1 MLLKSIQNLKK
12 ELQKEKMQQTD
23 NARVRIIEALKKD
36 HVDFELAINAL
47 RKVIRD
53 EDKCDLA
60 IKNELQKGPKRIRIA
75 TREELKMEIKNYK
88 NMVLKLMEVLKKNNI
103 RGPGI
108 KVDSEPVSGLRED
121 RKDEQIFD
129 INRMDGAS
137 VADDKENADLNLGD
151 EGGLQVQ
158 ELLEI
163 KERLEES
170 VVKLNMELREKN
182 EKLLELLEEIEET
195 KIQVYARDKSVALQ
209 HKQIEDLLEEL
220 RDAKSVE

>member
-1 MLLKSIQNLKK
+1 MNFKDSKDEMIVMLKRKSQEYEEQIRQLTRQVEDLKKGETGAEKKIAAMGELQAQKIKMLLKSIQNMKK

-103 RGPGI
+103 RGPGF
-108 KVDSEPVSGLRED
+108 KVDSDPVSGLKED
-121 RKDEQIFD
+121 RKDE
-129 INRMDGAS
+129 
-137 VADDKENADLNLGD
+137 
-151 EGGLQVQ
+151 
-158 ELLEI
+158 
-163 KERLEES
+163 
-170 VVKLNMELREKN
+170 
-182 EKLLELLEEIEET
+182 
-195 KIQVYARDKSVALQ
+195 
-209 HKQIEDLLEEL
+209 
-220 RDAKSVE
+220 

>member
-1 MLLKSIQNLKK
+1 
-12 ELQKEKMQQTD
+12 
-23 NARVRIIEALKKD
+23 
-36 HVDFELAINAL
+36 
-47 RKVIRD
+47 
-53 EDKCDLA
+53 
-60 IKNELQKGPKRIRIA
+60 
-75 TREELKMEIKNYK
+75 
-88 NMVLKLMEVLKKNNI
+88 MV
-103 RGPGI
+103 
-108 KVDSEPVSGLRED
+108 
-121 RKDEQIFD
+121 
-129 INRMDGAS
+129 
-137 VADDKENADLNLGD
+137 DDKENADLNLGD

-220 RDAKSVE
+220 RDAKSVEQDVKILVGKKIALEEENGRLRKELDSKYLNAHDKQYE

>member
-1 MLLKSIQNLKK
+1 
-12 ELQKEKMQQTD
+12 MQQTD

>member
-1 MLLKSIQNLKK
+1 M
-12 ELQKEKMQQTD
+12 
-23 NARVRIIEALKKD
+23 
-36 HVDFELAINAL
+36 
-47 RKVIRD
+47 
-53 EDKCDLA
+53 
-60 IKNELQKGPKRIRIA
+60 
-75 TREELKMEIKNYK
+75 
-88 NMVLKLMEVLKKNNI
+88 
-103 RGPGI
+103 
-108 KVDSEPVSGLRED
+108 
-121 RKDEQIFD
+121 
-129 INRMDGAS
+129 
-137 VADDKENADLNLGD
+137 NLGD